1 MPEVNT
7 FAEFLEVLAS
17 ASSTPHITVLQ
28 TKWLC
33 LFLGGTLF
41 TMAVLEHIVKFLA
54 RVAKKQIGNGGD
66 TELHGSLRLLHS
78 PEVIAIGGSIIM
90 TLSFV
95 MMMDGD
101 IHMIEHVMENIGW
114 HEAALVGCLM
124 FQSTQLGR
132 FVDHMMAGIQRITF
146 QRSSK
151 NNQLSEK
158 WFTFWALVLIGFLA
172 CILSEV
178 AVAAAAT
185 ISFFLVNKNQTDDSK
200 IVVLVLLAA
209 AIGIGGGMTNF
220 AAPSIV
226 VAAKIFEW
234 STTDTFAY
242 LGIFV
247 LLSLFYIGAQ
257 GYRNT
262 ENTIDSKVI
271 NTKPLWIID
280 FVNLLLWMVVLYM
293 GVFNH
298 SHNSMLYM
306 CITVGVSIVINF
318 GHIFTRPRR
327 EEDEGDEKAHNNP
340 IIHLGEQVFEAGLIF
355 GFLAAIMF
363 MGDMCKEA
371 ITWLS
376 LEIPQDGFL
385 RMVALFVGTNGTSAL
400 ADNAFA
406 TYQLGPIAGDL
417 AQQVAVAL
425 GSLIGGMLTII
436 GNAPNIVIL
445 NIMSKTKNM
454 EPVKIG
460 FIKWIKVASPHF
472 AVLFLGGLFYS
483 GLIFL
488 VQ

>member
-1 MPEVNT
+1 MPETTT
-7 FAEFLEVLAS
+7 FHEILEMLAS
-17 ASSTPHITVLQ
+17 FSISPHITVSQ

-33 LFLGGTLF
+33 LMLGGTLF

-54 RVAKKQIGNGGD
+54 RVTKKQIGNGGD
-66 TELHGSLRLLHS
+66 TELHGALRLLHS
-78 PEVIAIGGSIIM
+78 PEVIAIGGAIIM
-90 TLSFV
+90 TLSFIKI
-95 MMMDGD
+95 MDGD
-101 IHMIEHVMENIGW
+101 IHMIEHVIHNIGW

-124 FQSTQLGR
+124 FQSSQLGR
-132 FVDHMMAGIQRITF
+132 FVDHMMAGIQKITA
-146 QRSSK
+146 QRSSV
-151 NNQLSEK
+151 NNLLSEK
-158 WFTFWALVLIGFLA
+158 WFTFWALVSIGILS

-185 ISFFLVNKNQTDDSK
+185 IPFFLVNKNQSDKNKMT
-200 IVVLVLLAA
+200 VLILLAA
-209 AIGIGGGMTNF
+209 GVGIGGGMTNF

-226 VAAKIFEW
+226 VAAKIFGW
-234 STTDTFAY
+234 STIDTLAY
-242 LGIFV
+242 LGVFV
-247 LLSLFYIGAQ
+247 LLALFYIGAQ

-271 NTKPLWIID
+271 RTKPLWIID
-280 FVNLLLWMVVLYM
+280 FVNLLLWMAVLYF

-298 SHNSMLYM
+298 SKHSMLYM
-306 CITVGVSIVINF
+306 CCTVGVSSVINF

-327 EEDEGDEKAHNNP
+327 KEDDKAHNNP
-340 IIHLGEQVFEAGLIF
+340 VIHLGEQVFESALIF

-376 LEIPQDGFL
+376 AEIPHNGFL
-385 RMVALFVGTNGTSAL
+385 RMIALFMGTNGTSAL

-406 TYQLGPIAGDL
+406 TYQLGPITGDL

-425 GSLIGGMLTII
+425 ASLIGGMLTII

-454 EPVKIG
+454 KPVKIG
-460 FIKWIKVASPHF
+460 FIKWIKIATPHW
-472 AVLFLGGLFYS
+472 AFLSLAGLVYS
-483 GLIFL
+483 GLIYL